1 MNSKNYGVSQT
12 RTRVIF
18 IGLRNDITEKVGLNF
33 MTIQNVFPEPNDKII
48 PLKEA
53 LEGLEY
59 DSEEVKELTE
69 KFVNNILE
77 RYR

>member
-33 MTIQNVFPEPNDKII
+33 MTIQNAGLNQMIKSYS
-48 PLKEA
+48 LK
-53 LEGLEY
+53 
-59 DSEEVKELTE
+59 KH
-69 KFVNNILE
+69 
-77 RYR
+77 

>member
-1 MNSKNYGVSQT
+1 MAYLKLEQELSLL
-12 RTRVIF
+12 VI
-18 IGLRNDITEKVGLNF
+18 RNDITEKVGLNF

-59 DSEEVKELTE
+59 D
-69 KFVNNILE
+69 F
-77 RYR
+77 